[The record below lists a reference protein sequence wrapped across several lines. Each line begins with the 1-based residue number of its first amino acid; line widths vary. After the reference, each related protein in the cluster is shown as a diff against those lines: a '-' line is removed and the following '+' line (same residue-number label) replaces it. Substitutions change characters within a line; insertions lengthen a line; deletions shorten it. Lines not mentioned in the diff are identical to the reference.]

1 MEGNFVELI
10 KLSEVVNGLE
20 DGKNALAMQEKN
32 RRTRVLNGIMLL
44 EVVISL
50 TVLFFWIFGDKWL

>member
-20 DGKNALAMQEKN
+20 GEKITSVVQEKK
-32 RRTRVLNGIMLL
+32 RRTRVVHGIMLL
-44 EVVISL
+44 EV
-50 TVLFFWIFGDKWL
+50 